1 MDNSAQITIDWRE
14 GTVDLAEAQQ
24 EALTRTLMQALRQV
38 DEVISVMRVADA
50 DVPEGGMGVGDWLWG
65 LLTTEIPGDGIKEA
79 IKVALEEVFERLPG
93 KPVDVTIEIDGR
105 KIALGRVRPQDIDAV
120 GEKAVALAQKLK
132 DV

>member
-65 LLTTEIPGDGIKEA
+65 LLTAEIPGDGIKEA